1 MSDFFDIKGLEIIFN
16 TQKIKDYSNIMRV
29 TIDDL
34 VIYEGEIIYNFFLD
48 KKYVQKY
55 VRLFILIKEEWIQVE
70 KKIFK
75 RKVSIRNINR
85 YLDDFNK
92 KIKDVIDSE
101 Y

>member
-48 KKYVQKY
+48 KKYV
-55 VRLFILIKEEWIQVE
+55 RLFILIKEEWIQVE

>member
-1 MSDFFDIKGLEIIFN
+1 MSDFFDIKGLAIIFN
-16 TQKIKDYSNIMRV
+16 TQKIKAYSNIIRL